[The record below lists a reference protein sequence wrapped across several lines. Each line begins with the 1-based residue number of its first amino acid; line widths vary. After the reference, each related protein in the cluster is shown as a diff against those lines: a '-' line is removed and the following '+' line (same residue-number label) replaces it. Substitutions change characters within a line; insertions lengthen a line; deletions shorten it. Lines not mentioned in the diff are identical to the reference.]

1 MKQLEGRSVAGHIM
15 KELGKQVGTLTRPPG
30 LSFILIGEHAASH
43 AYVRMKKKRCAE
55 IGIISNVHELPS
67 TTSENHLLSL
77 IHSLNQDP
85 HVDGILIQQPLP
97 PHLNTAKVV
106 EAVDP
111 SKDVDGFH
119 PLNLGKLLAGDPTG
133 FIPCT
138 PLGIQKLL
146 QHYQIPTEG
155 KHVVILGRSAIVGK
169 PLAALLVQ
177 KNPHANA
184 TVTLAHTGTKHLAE
198 LARTADILVAA
209 MGKPLFVKK
218 TMVKPNAVVIDVGIN
233 RLGRQIVGDVDA
245 QDIEGIPSYLT
256 PVPGGVGPMTI
267 AMLLS
272 NTLLSVTRRLSSSA
286 SA

>member
-1 MKQLEGRSVAGHIM
+1 MKLLEGRSVAGHIM
-15 KELGKQVGTLTRPPG
+15 KELRKQVGTLTRPPG

-43 AYVRMKKKRCAE
+43 SYVRMKKKRCAE
-55 IGIISNVHELPS
+55 IGIISTVHQLPE
-67 TTSENHLLSL
+67 TTSESHLLKL
-77 IHSLNQDP
+77 IQNLNQDP
-85 HVDGILIQQPLP
+85 HIDGILVQQPLP

-106 EAVDP
+106 ESVDP

-146 QHYQIPTEG
+146 ESYEIPTDG
-155 KHVVILGRSAIVGK
+155 KHVVILGRSSIVGK

-198 LARTADILVAA
+198 LAKTADILVAA

-218 TMVKPNAVVIDVGIN
+218 SMVKPGAVIVDVGIN
-233 RLGRQIVGDVDA
+233 RLGHQIVGDVDA
-245 QDIEGIPSYLT
+245 RDIEGIPSHIT

-272 NTLLSVTRRLSSSA
+272 NTLVSITRKIS
-286 SA
+286 

>member
-1 MKQLEGRSVAGHIM
+1 MKLIEGRSVAGHMM
-15 KELGKQVGTLTRPPG
+15 KELRKQVGTLTRPPG

-43 AYVRMKKKRCAE
+43 SYVRMKKKRCAE
-55 IGIISNVHELPS
+55 IGIISTVHELPE
-67 TTSENHLLSL
+67 TTSESHLLKL

-85 HVDGILIQQPLP
+85 HIDGILVQQPLP

-106 EAVDP
+106 ESVDP

-146 QHYQIPTEG
+146 ESYEIPTDG
-155 KHVVILGRSAIVGK
+155 KHVVILGRSSIVGK

-218 TMVKPNAVVIDVGIN
+218 AMVKPGAVVVDVGIN
-233 RLGRQIVGDVDA
+233 RLGHQIVGDVDA
-245 QDIEGIPSYLT
+245 KDIEGIPSYLT

-272 NTLLSVTRRLSSSA
+272 NTLLSITRKIS
-286 SA
+286 